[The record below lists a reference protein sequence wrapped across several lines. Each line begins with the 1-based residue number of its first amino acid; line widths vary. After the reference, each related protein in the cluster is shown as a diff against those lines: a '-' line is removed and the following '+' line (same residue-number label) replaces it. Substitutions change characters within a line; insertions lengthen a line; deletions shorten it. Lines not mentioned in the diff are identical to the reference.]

1 MSRWRGL
8 IWAVLALSFYVVG
21 GLLIMGGLILI
32 GILGTQDLWGWGEAR
47 GIGYMAFGIGIFLS
61 IFGVMIMRI
70 MRNRGA
76 S

>member
-1 MSRWRGL
+1 MSRWPGL

-76 S
+76 A